1 MAYDIGPKIGI
12 EGEAEYRNQ
21 LKQIITAQK
30 TLATEM
36 TATASAFDKG
46 ERSMESFTAKNR
58 VLEKQIAAQKDKM
71 ELLRR
76 AVDEAS
82 KKYGEADDR
91 TQKWQQA
98 LNRATADLNNME
110 RELKQNQDAMA
121 ELSDETGK
129 LSKNLDDAGE
139 SGKGLFAKL
148 KDNISVTDLINLAR
162 TAAGAI
168 RDMADAMISCAT
180 DAAAWADEIN
190 TLSVLT
196 GVSVQRLQ
204 ELDYMTGLV
213 DVSLE
218 TISGAMSRNTKAMAA
233 GKDAYEKLGVSV
245 RDANGE
251 LRSSEDVF
259 FETLDAL
266 GKIENETERDAVAM
280 DLFGKSARELNP
292 LIEAGSEQLKALAQE
307 AHDVGYVMT
316 DDAIGALNDGQDALD
331 RFAKSSEAAKNA
343 VGAQLIPT
351 LGRLAGGGGGIL
363 SGFAKTLNE
372 TGDFSAAISVGKDMV
387 MGVLDGIIESA
398 PEIAEA
404 GGALLSELAVGLVEM
419 TPQLLELGL
428 IVIEGLIS
436 GIAENTDELIPA
448 IVDAVIRITE
458 TLVDHLPDLIAAAGE
473 LIGALASGLIQ
484 AIPHLL
490 LKVPE
495 ILGAIL
501 SGLGE
506 GFASFVGI
514 GGQMVEGIIS
524 GIKDSIG
531 WVKEQVAAWVGDV
544 VGFFK
549 NALGIHS
556 PSTVMENQIGEE
568 MGEGVGVGWEK
579 GLDNVEE
586 DMLAAQE
593 ELNRKMAGMAAG
605 LETSMTVNAGTG
617 PIEHR
622 FSGTIRVEGVNNQN
636 EFIASTDVIIDQ
648 IVDALRREVRFA

>member
-12 EGEAEYRNQ
+12 EGEAEYRKQ
-21 LKQIITAQK
+21 LQSIITQQK
-30 TLATEM
+30 TLDTEM
-36 TATASAFDKG
+36 KATASAFEKG
-46 ERSMESFTAKNR
+46 EKSVKSFRAQNEI
-58 VLEKQIAAQKDKM
+58 LEKQIATQKDKIDM
-71 ELLRR
+71 LKR
-76 AVDEAS
+76 AVQEAAA
-82 KKYGEADDR
+82 KYGEADEK
-91 TQKWQQA
+91 TQKWQQS
-98 LNRATADLNNME
+98 LNRAVADLNNME
-110 RELKQNQDAMA
+110 NAVQSNKDAMKQ
-121 ELSDETGK
+121 LVMD
-129 LSKNLDDAGE
+129 
-139 SGKGLFAKL
+139 GLQSVVNFAK
-148 KDNISVTDLINLAR
+148 

-180 DAAAWADEIN
+180 DAAAWADKIS
-190 TLSVLT
+190 TLSIQT

-204 ELDYMTGLV
+204 ELDYMTDLV

-316 DDAIGALNDGQDALD
+316 DEALGALHDGQDALD

-387 MGVLDGIIESA
+387 LGVLDGIIESA
-398 PEIAEA
+398 PEIAESA
-404 GGALLSELAVGLVEM
+404 GSLLSELAVGLVEM

-448 IVDAVIRITE
+448 IVDAVIAITE
-458 TLVDHLPDLIAAAGE
+458 ALIDHLPDLIAAAGE

-495 ILGAIL
+495 IIGAIL
-501 SGLGE
+501 SGLAE
-506 GFASFVGI
+506 GFVSFVGI

-531 WVKEQVAAWVGDV
+531 WVKEQVSAWVGDV

-556 PSTVMENQIGEE
+556 PSTVMADQIGEE
-568 MGEGVGVGWEK
+568 MGEGVGVGFEE
-579 GLDNVEE
+579 GLDGVES
-586 DMLAAQE
+586 DMLSAQE

>member
-12 EGEAEYRNQ
+12 EGEAEYRKQ
-21 LKQIITAQK
+21 LQSIITQQK
-30 TLATEM
+30 TLDTEM
-36 TATASAFDKG
+36 KATASAFEKG
-46 ERSMESFTAKNR
+46 EKSVKSFRAQNEI
-58 VLEKQIAAQKDKM
+58 LEKQIATQKDKIDM
-71 ELLRR
+71 LKR
-76 AVDEAS
+76 AVQEAAA
-82 KKYGEADDR
+82 KYGEADEK
-91 TQKWQQA
+91 TQKWQQS
-98 LNRATADLNNME
+98 LNRAVADLNNME
-110 RELKQNQDAMA
+110 NAVQSNKDAMKQ
-121 ELSDETGK
+121 LVMD
-129 LSKNLDDAGE
+129 
-139 SGKGLFAKL
+139 GLQSVVNFAK
-148 KDNISVTDLINLAR
+148 

-190 TLSVLT
+190 TLSIQT

-204 ELDYMTGLV
+204 ELDYMTDLV

-387 MGVLDGIIESA
+387 LGVLDGIIESA
-398 PEIAEA
+398 PEIAESA
-404 GGALLSELAVGLVEM
+404 GSLLSELAVGLVEM

-448 IVDAVIRITE
+448 IVDAVIAITE
-458 TLVDHLPDLIAAAGE
+458 ALIDHLPDLIAAAGE

-495 ILGAIL
+495 IIGAIL
-501 SGLGE
+501 SGLAE
-506 GFASFVGI
+506 GFVSFVGI

-531 WVKEQVAAWVGDV
+531 WVKEQVSAWVGDV

-556 PSTVMENQIGEE
+556 PSTVMADQIGEE
-568 MGEGVGVGWEK
+568 MGEGVGVGFEE
-579 GLDNVEE
+579 GLDGVES
-586 DMLAAQE
+586 DMLSAQE

>member
-12 EGEAEYRNQ
+12 EGEAEYRKQ
-21 LKQIITAQK
+21 LQSIITQQK
-30 TLATEM
+30 TLNTEM

-46 ERSMESFTAKNR
+46 EKSVKSFRAQNE
-58 VLEKQIAAQKDKM
+58 VLEKQIATQKEKIEM
-71 ELLRR
+71 LRK
-76 AVDEAS
+76 AVQEAAA
-82 KKYGEADDR
+82 KYGEADEK
-91 TQKWQQA
+91 TQKWQQS
-98 LNRATADLNNME
+98 LNRAVADLNNME
-110 RELKQNQDAMA
+110 NAVQSNKDAMKQ
-121 ELSDETGK
+121 LVMD
-129 LSKNLDDAGE
+129 
-139 SGKGLFAKL
+139 GLQSIVNFAQK
-148 KDNISVTDLINLAR
+148 
-162 TAAGAI
+162 AAGAI
-168 RDMADAMISCAT
+168 RDMAEAMISCAT

-190 TLSVLT
+190 TLSIQT

-204 ELDYMTGLV
+204 ELDYATGLL

-233 GKDAYEKLGVSV
+233 GKGAYDKLGVSV

-251 LRSSEDVF
+251 LRDSETVF

-280 DLFGKSARELNP
+280 ELFGKSARELNP
-292 LIEAGSEQLKALAQE
+292 LIEAGSEELKALAQE
-307 AHDVGYVMT
+307 AHEAGYVMT

-331 RFAKSSEAAKNA
+331 RFGKSAEAAKNA
-343 VGAQLIPT
+343 VGAQLIPA

-372 TGDFSAAISVGKDMV
+372 TGDFSAALSVGEDMV
-387 MGVLDGIIESA
+387 KGVLDGIIAAA
-398 PEIAEA
+398 PEIAES
-404 GGALLSELAVGLVEM
+404 GGALLSELAVSLVDL

-428 IVIEGLIS
+428 IVIEGLVR
-436 GIAENTDELIPA
+436 GIAENTDALIPA
-448 IVDAVIRITE
+448 IIDAVIAITE
-458 TLVDHLPDLIAAAGE
+458 ALIDHLPDLIAAAGQ

-495 ILGAIL
+495 IIGAVVA
-501 SGLGE
+501 GLGE
-506 GFASFVGI
+506 GFASFVGV
-514 GGQMVEGIIS
+514 GVQMVQGIIG

-556 PSTVMENQIGEE
+556 PSTVMADQIGEE
-568 MGEGVGVGWEK
+568 MGEGVGVGFEE
-579 GLDNVEE
+579 GLDVVEQ
-586 DMLAAQE
+586 DMLSAQE
-593 ELNRKMAGMAAG
+593 ELNRQMAGMAAG

-622 FSGTIRVEGVNNQN
+622 FSGTIRVEGVNDQQQ
-636 EFIASTDVIIDQ
+636 FVASTDILIDQ